1 MKRARA
7 LVWVGVAALLV
18 AGVHFAG
25 VFPTRTYL
33 AQRAS
38 LSTAERNLEV
48 LSEQNKVLEDRIDL
62 LRSDAEIERLAR
74 ERYNLVRPG
83 EEAYAVLPP
92 TEAPTPSTTVASRPA
107 KSADDGNFVQR
118 VWRTVTNWP

>member
-1 MKRARA
+1 MWVA
-7 LVWVGVAALLV
+7 LVALLV

-38 LSTAERNLEV
+38 LATAKRNLEV
-48 LSEQNKVLEDRIDL
+48 LTGQNEVLEKRVAL
-62 LRSDAEIERLAR
+62 LQSDAEIERLAR

-92 TEAPTPSTTVASRPA
+92 TGATSTTTTTIAGAPAGPNDDPSRE
-107 KSADDGNFVQR
+107 GNFLQR
-118 VWRTVTNWP
+118 LWRRLTDRG